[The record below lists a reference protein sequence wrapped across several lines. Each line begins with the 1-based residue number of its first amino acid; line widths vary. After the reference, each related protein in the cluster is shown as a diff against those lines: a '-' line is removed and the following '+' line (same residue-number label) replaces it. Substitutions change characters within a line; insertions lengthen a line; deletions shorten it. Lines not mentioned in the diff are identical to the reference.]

1 MPDVTQNRVKHCF
14 ANAIVGFEDVLI
26 WSVKR
31 TGLDHS
37 TVHRIFRMEGV
48 VLYPCARKEAGGLD
62 VETVKVGRSHPSKRE
77 GAMRRIASRTD
88 EVWLSF

>member
-1 MPDVTQNRVKHCF
+1 MAISFSINIILDRLKSTELLATMLPQNRVKHCF

-48 VLYPCARKEAGGLD
+48 VLYPCSEGGSGCL
-62 VETVKVGRSHPSKRE
+62 T
-77 GAMRRIASRTD
+77 
-88 EVWLSF
+88 